1 MGDLAF
7 VEIITG
13 HLAASAQVK
22 QAVAERCL
30 PDISAAARIL
40 VDAFRNG
47 HKLLACGNGGSAADA
62 QHIVGELVCKLTME
76 RAALPAIA
84 LTTNSSILTATGNDY
99 AYDHV
104 FVRQVEALAQ
114 PGDVLIA
121 ISTSGRSASVNRAA
135 LLARTHGVHTVALTG
150 RDGGELAQLCDI
162 AIVVPS
168 ASTQHIQEAHI
179 AIGHVLCEV
188 VERELFGAEN

>member
-1 MGDLAF
+1 MGDVAYAELIA
-7 VEIITG
+7 G
-13 HLAASAQVK
+13 HLAESARVK

-30 PDISAAARIL
+30 PDISAAARTL
-40 VDAFRNG
+40 VDAFRSG

-84 LTTNSSILTATGNDY
+84 LTTNASILTATSNDY
-99 AYDHV
+99 AYDQV

-121 ISTSGRSASVNRAA
+121 ISTSGRSVSVNQAVE
-135 LLARTHGVHTVALTG
+135 LARTRGAHTVAFTG
-150 RDGGELAQLCDI
+150 CDGGELAQLCDV

-179 AIGHVLCEV
+179 AIGHVLCEI
-188 VERELFGAEN
+188 VERELFG

>member
-1 MGDLAF
+1 M
-7 VEIITG
+7 E
-13 HLAASAQVK
+13 
-22 QAVAERCL
+22 
-30 PDISAAARIL
+30 
-40 VDAFRNG
+40 AFRSG

-84 LTTNSSILTATGNDY
+84 LTTNTSILTATGNDY

-104 FVRQVEALAQ
+104 FVRQVEAFAQ

-135 LLARTHGVHTVALTG
+135 ELARERGAHTIALTG
-150 RDGGELAQLCDI
+150 RDGGELAQLCDV

-188 VERELFGAEN
+188 VERELFGKLTIVN